1 MINNVCH
8 SIGQATVHNSD
19 NEDVTKNLLG
29 SFIALLLVI
38 VIILFIGKILWND
51 VLTSLIP
58 GIKPAK
64 NIWQILGLYILISL
78 LFGR

>member
-1 MINNVCH
+1 MINNVCY

-29 SFIALLLVI
+29 TFISLLLVI
-38 VIILFIGKILWND
+38 VIVLFIGKILWND
-51 VLTSLIP
+51 VLRVLVP

>member
-1 MINNVCH
+1 MINNICYN
-8 SIGQATVHNSD
+8 IGQASVHSSD

-29 SFIALLLVI
+29 SFIALLLAI

-51 VLTSLIP
+51 VLISLIP

>member
-8 SIGQATVHNSD
+8 NIGQACVHSTD

-29 SFIALLLVI
+29 SFIALLILI
-38 VIILFIGKILWND
+38 VIILFIGKLLWND
-51 VLTSLIP
+51 VLVTLIP
-58 GIKPAK
+58 AIKPAK

>member
-1 MINNVCH
+1 MINNVCYN
-8 SIGQATVHNSD
+8 IGQASVHSSD
-19 NEDVTKNLLG
+19 NEKVTKNLLG
-29 SFIALLLVI
+29 SFIAFLIVI

-51 VLTSLIP
+51 VLTSLVP

>member
-8 SIGQATVHNSD
+8 NIGQASVHSTD
-19 NEDVTKNLLG
+19 NEDITKNLLG
-29 SFIALLLVI
+29 SFIALLIII

-51 VLTSLIP
+51 VLVTLIP